1 MISSGRPV
9 MFPAISALDALG
21 CGKVRARGGA
31 ALCCGVASAAS
42 GRLPAASPLCHCYWA
57 AGIPRRVMRRVARG
71 TELRGGGASGG
82 HRLSPEARKRTRHAQ
97 REQGS
102 SCTFPATGGRRT
114 PARMPRPHGRAPWL
128 HVTPPSRCLIRAP
141 PRASARDGHVTPLR
155 SCALRGPVRDLS
167 RSSSPRGLLP
177 AGHGPWAP
185 RRLASARSTQH
196 ATKIRGYICVYFCYL
211 SLFDYFTSSLSLFV
225 STM

>member
-1 MISSGRPV
+1 

-21 CGKVRARGGA
+21 CGKARARGGA

-42 GRLPAASPLCHCYWA
+42 GRLPAASPPLPLLLGSRDTETSDEAGRARDRGQRWRCQWGPPPESGGAEKDTARA
-57 AGIPRRVMRRVARG
+57 AGTGVVMHVPRDRG
-71 TELRGGGASGG
+71 A
-82 HRLSPEARKRTRHAQ
+82 
-97 REQGS
+97 GS
-102 SCTFPATGGRRT
+102 SRT
-114 PARMPRPHGRAPWL
+114 PARMPRPHGRAIRTPWL